1 MTTTARLFGRLR
13 EHDWMAATIEL
24 VIVVVGILIA
34 LGVSNWNEDR
44 LDRQHSAHYLA
55 RIHADLLTDRRNIDI
70 TLAFWDKVADYGAA
84 AMANGESGQLVD
96 GSAWKTVLAWYQASQ
111 TMPFEATDTTF
122 EEMRSSGELGL
133 IVDER
138 LRKEL
143 AEYYR
148 LTGSGPLGKF
158 LQHDPVYRM
167 QVREATPWA
176 TQRYIWDHCFRES
189 SYYGQTLVDC
199 PSPMSERDAAAL
211 LDTYRQT
218 PGLLGN
224 LRFWMSTLRVSG
236 VVLRNMR
243 GTADQILRITAPAE
257 RRGETQSPS
266 PG

>member
-1 MTTTARLFGRLR
+1 MTTTARLLGRLR
-13 EHDWMAATIEL
+13 ERDWMAAAIEL
-24 VIVVVGILIA
+24 AIVVFGILIA
-34 LGVSNWNEDR
+34 LEVSNWNEDR
-44 LDRQHSAHYLA
+44 LDRQHAAHYLG
-55 RIHADLLTDRRNIDI
+55 RINADLLTDRRNIDI
-70 TLAFWDKVADYGAA
+70 TLAFWDKVADYGAGA
-84 AMANGESGQLVD
+84 IASGETGQRVD

-138 LRKEL
+138 LRTEL

-148 LTGSGPLGKF
+148 LTGNGPLGKF

-167 QVREATPWA
+167 QVREVTPWT

-199 PSPMSERDAAAL
+199 PSPMSEADAAAL
-211 LDTYRQT
+211 LDKYRQT

-236 VVLRNMR
+236 IVLRNMR
-243 GTADQILRITAPAE
+243 GTADQILRETGAAKGD
-257 RRGETQSPS
+257 GETQVSS